1 MISEDLRRWFKE
13 KWTAQ
18 DGSDC
23 GNYKGRGRVK
33 CRPSKRV
40 SGKSPQTWSEM
51 SPEQKKKA
59 VKLKQK
65 AHREG
70 KQFSS
75 HKSGKTWDGSK
86 NKYKP
91 GKKKMDESNQN
102 DCGCDKNI
110 TEDQIRAGER
120 APEYTA
126 RLLRTIQSG
135 DITSMDRHD
144 RVHGALAYAEY
155 LQSQYPGHAV
165 NVVVRHFLKKG
176 GESNAT
182 GLIVTGIDSKGKNL
196 TGYPTGAGGTS
207 TRHRQEVAAELKNI
221 TGLHR
226 SRYAYMD
233 PKHVTILDRLMDF
246 KGLQEMYEQALNEE
260 NDETEK
266 IRDRIAELRAMMRD
280 RKGKHQAAIGGDP
293 KYVSSDNHSGS
304 YTPSGFDTPISTGKI
319 SVTTNHNTKD
329 GTIRFSMRTKVPNP
343 KHDPTDP
350 NFTEESHTE
359 VNLSNGTIYPDG
371 SIDTHQK
378 PARAHTAD
386 GSMDAQA
393 VRFILRDHLDSP
405 VRHPDT
411 GKVISVGEH
420 HGLKTQLKE
429 NKCGCDQN
437 LTESKKPYKGFV
449 KGKNHPEGGLSRKEA
464 HRQGIHAGIETKDEA
479 KRKGGFG
486 KLSGK
491 TQARRKSFCARMCGM
506 KRRNTSAKTAN
517 DPKSKINAAL
527 RVWGCRCGTNESYQM
542 ETPMLT
548 EGKNKPTN
556 AKLWS
561 RAKALARRKFDVYP
575 SAYANGWA
583 SKWYKKHG
591 GGWESKST
599 NEGYETKTSML
610 NRKISL
616 NEACWKGYTAKGTKM
631 KNGRQVPNCV
641 PISENTMTPLQ
652 EAYARAKHAI
662 KEEIVN
668 KSNKGTMSG
677 KERSKRD
684 RIAKTVK
691 GIKSIK
697 GKPDSDKEAKY
708 RYATYLVLRA
718 REGKSSKSEKSNTKS
733 SKKPSKKTKK
743 R

>member
-18 DGSDC
+18 DGS
-23 GNYKGRGRVK
+23 
-33 CRPSKRV
+33 
-40 SGKSPQTWSEM
+40 
-51 SPEQKKKA
+51 
-59 VKLKQK
+59 
-65 AHREG
+65 
-70 KQFSS
+70 
-75 HKSGKTWDGSK
+75 K

-91 GKKKMDESNQN
+91 GKKKMNESNQN

-110 TEDQIRAGER
+110 NEDQIHSGES
-120 APEYTA
+120 PKEYRA

-135 DITSMDRHD
+135 DITSMDHHD
-144 RVHGALAYAEY
+144 RVHGALAFVQDI
-155 LQSQYPGHAV
+155 QSQYPGHAL

-207 TRHRQEVAAELKNI
+207 TRHRAEVAAELKNI
-221 TGLHR
+221 TGLHV
-226 SRYAYMD
+226 SRY
-233 PKHVTILDRLMDF
+233 PFLNPQHLSVLTRLMDF
-246 KGLQEMYEQALNEE
+246 KGLREMYEQALNEAKEEE
-260 NDETEK
+260 NNETKK

-280 RKGKHQAAIGGDP
+280 RMGKHQAAIGGDSQ
-293 KYVSSDNHSGS
+293 YVSSHNHSGS
-304 YTPSGFDTPISTGKI
+304 WIPSGFDTRISTGKI

-343 KHDPTDP
+343 KHGTAPE
-350 NFTEESHTE
+350 FTQESHTE

-378 PARAHTAD
+378 PKWAHTAD
-386 GSMDAQA
+386 GSMDEQA
-393 VRFILRDHLDSP
+393 VREILRDHLNSR

-420 HGLKTQLKE
+420 HGLKAQLKE
-429 NKCGCDQN
+429 NNCGCDQN

-506 KRRNTSAKTAN
+506 KRRNTSSKTAN

-527 RVWGCRCGTNESYQM
+527 RVWGCRCGTNESY
-542 ETPMLT
+542 
-548 EGKNKPTN
+548 
-556 AKLWS
+556 
-561 RAKALARRKFDVYP
+561 
-575 SAYANGWA
+575 
-583 SKWYKKHG
+583 
-591 GGWESKST
+591 
-599 NEGYETKTSML
+599 ETKTSML
-610 NRKISL
+610 NHKISL

-668 KSNKGTMSG
+668 KSNKGTMTG

-684 RIAKTVK
+684 RIAKSVK

>member
-1 MISEDLRRWFKE
+1 MSTEENDETKKIRDRIAGLRAMMRDRIGKYQATIGGDSQYVTSQNHSGSYTPSGFDTPISTDKVRVTTNHNTKDGTIRFSMGTKVPNP
-13 KWTAQ
+13 KHGTAPEGTQ
-18 DGSDC
+18 RSHTEVNLSNGTIYPDGSIDIHPKPAWAHTAD
-23 GNYKGRGRVK
+23 GSMDEQAVKFILRDHLDSRVK
-33 CRPSKRV
+33 HPDT
-40 SGKSPQTWSEM
+40 GKVISVGEHHGL
-51 SPEQKKKA
+51 KA
-59 VKLKQK
+59 QLK
-65 AHREG
+65 E
-70 KQFSS
+70 
-75 HKSGKTWDGSK
+75 
-86 NKYKP
+86 N
-91 GKKKMDESNQN
+91 N
-102 DCGCDKNI
+102 CGCDDNI
-110 TEDQIRAGER
+110 MEDKILSGESTK
-120 APEYTA
+120 EYTA
-126 RLLRTIQSG
+126 RLLRIIQSG
-135 DITSMDRHD
+135 DISSMDRHD
-144 RVHGALAYAEY
+144 RVHGALAYAEH

-176 GESNAT
+176 AESNAT
-182 GLIVTGIDSKGKNL
+182 GLIVTGIDAKGKNL

-207 TRHRQEVAAELKNI
+207 TRHRAEVTAELKNI

-233 PKHVTILDRLMDF
+233 PKHVTMLDRLLNGKD
-246 KGLQEMYEQALNEE
+246 LLEMYEQALNEE
-260 NDETEK
+260 K
-266 IRDRIAELRAMMRD
+266 
-280 RKGKHQAAIGGDP
+280 Q
-293 KYVSSDNHSGS
+293 
-304 YTPSGFDTPISTGKI
+304 
-319 SVTTNHNTKD
+319 
-329 GTIRFSMRTKVPNP
+329 
-343 KHDPTDP
+343 
-350 NFTEESHTE
+350 
-359 VNLSNGTIYPDG
+359 
-371 SIDTHQK
+371 
-378 PARAHTAD
+378 
-386 GSMDAQA
+386 
-393 VRFILRDHLDSP
+393 
-405 VRHPDT
+405 
-411 GKVISVGEH
+411 
-420 HGLKTQLKE
+420 
-429 NKCGCDQN
+429 
-437 LTESKKPYKGFV
+437 KKPYKGFV

-506 KRRNTSAKTAN
+506 KKRNTSAKTAN

-527 RVWGCRCGTNESYQM
+527 RVWGCRCGTNESY
-542 ETPMLT
+542 
-548 EGKNKPTN
+548 
-556 AKLWS
+556 
-561 RAKALARRKFDVYP
+561 
-575 SAYANGWA
+575 
-583 SKWYKKHG
+583 
-591 GGWESKST
+591 
-599 NEGYETKTSML
+599 ETKTSML
-610 NRKISL
+610 NHKISL

-668 KSNKGTMSG
+668 KSNKGTMTG